1 MGKYRA
7 SENKNGGYNFH
18 LTDKMITFKLK
29 CIAEQKNISMQKLLN
44 KIVKEYVDENFKL
57 EIK

>member
-1 MGKYRA
+1 MGKYRT

-29 CIAEQKNISMQKLLN
+29 CIAEYKNISVQKLLN
-44 KIVKEYVDENFKL
+44 EIVKKYVDENFKL
-57 EIK
+57 QIK